1 MAAPYMAITTNFFN
15 LEETHVGHI
24 NQFLFGAYRD
34 RAISDQQK
42 ARSLY
47 IICVSIGGIMLAL
60 NLFFMLVQGKNLA
73 DVSVLGIFILEGI
86 IITSFILTKKGHNTI
101 ASHIMLVPIMSV
113 VWLTMVT
120 TAGKVEIARVI
131 DAIILLFP
139 LIGLSALLTNRVSII
154 IYTAANCLALGGF
167 VKFALDNEIMSR
179 PASFSYLA
187 DGLAALIMLGIICFT
202 ILSNSRQSYDSI
214 NMALGESNRHR
225 ENINSILLQANSVA
239 VDLAG
244 ATGNMASMTK
254 SFSIGA
260 QSQAASV
267 EEITSTVEEVTASGD
282 SIYGMAMNQSHLT
295 DKVRID
301 MENLYGIVAKAG
313 EKMRDA
319 VVIRDRLNEMVEKS
333 KAEIKN
339 VLAVMSTATMKFKDV
354 QETVNVIE
362 DISEK
367 INLLSLNASIEAA
380 RAGDHGRG
388 FAVVADEIGKLAD
401 STSSNVKSI
410 NTSFSMSNSEISNVY
425 GRLEEFVS
433 SLNSMIDCITDFS
446 NRIDIVVDLTRQ
458 DLDLN
463 STARE
468 SLMDVY
474 KEANSILAATNE
486 QKTALLEISKSITI
500 INDTTQD
507 IAMSAHDLST
517 TSDNLVKTSGVLRNL
532 STRNDG

>member
-1 MAAPYMAITTNFFN
+1 M
-15 LEETHVGHI
+15 GHI
-24 NQFLFGAYRD
+24 NQFLFGQYRD
-34 RAISDQQK
+34 RTISDQQK

-47 IICVSIGGIMLAL
+47 IIGVSLGLIMLAL
-60 NLFFMLVQGKNLA
+60 NVFFVLVQGKTLL
-73 DVSVLGIFILEGI
+73 DVSVLGIVILEGI
-86 IITSFILTKKGHNTI
+86 IIASLILTKKGHNAI
-101 ASHIMLVPIMSV
+101 ASHIVLVPVMSV

-120 TAGKVEIARVI
+120 TAGTVEIVRVI

-139 LIGLSALLTNRVSII
+139 LIGLSALLTNRTSIV
-154 IYTAANCLALGGF
+154 IYTTANCLALGGF
-167 VKFALDNEIMSR
+167 VRFALDNGIMSR
-179 PASFSYLA
+179 AASFSYLA
-187 DGLAALIMLGIICFT
+187 DGLAALLMLGIICFT
-202 ILSNSRQSYDSI
+202 ILSNSRRSYDSI
-214 NMALGESNRHR
+214 IEALGESNRHR
-225 ENINSILLQANSVA
+225 ESINTILLQTNSVA
-239 VDLAG
+239 GELAA
-244 ATGNMASMTK
+244 ATGGMASTTK

-260 QSQAASV
+260 QSQAASI

-282 SIYGMAMNQSHLT
+282 SIYGMAMNQSALT
-295 DKVRID
+295 EKVKTD
-301 MENLYGIVAKAG
+301 MENLYDIVAQAG

-410 NTSFSMSNSEISNVY
+410 NTSFSLSNNEIGNVY

-446 NRIDIVVDLTRQ
+446 RRIDIVVDLTRQ

-463 STARE
+463 TTARQ

-474 KEANSILAATNE
+474 NEANSILAATNE
-486 QKTALLEISKSITI
+486 QKTALVEIAKSITI
-500 INDTTQD
+500 INNTTQD
-507 IAMSAHDLST
+507 IAMGAHDLSS
-517 TSDNLVKTSGVLRNL
+517 TSNNLVKTAEVLRSL
-532 STRNDG
+532 STRKDSEKPVN